1 MVFFFQHLSMK
12 FPNVLSLCCDT
23 TRSRGTIVR
32 GTLLGKERQARRK
45 AAAVVPLKW
54 WFQQKEMGLNGTEAI
69 EKRGLGIYS
78 WFILVMLVYGEYTEG
93 L

>member
-1 MVFFFQHLSMK
+1 MFFFQHLSMK
-12 FPNVLSLCCDT
+12 FPNVPSLCCDT

-54 WFQQKEMGLNGTEAI
+54 WFQQKEMGL
-69 EKRGLGIYS
+69 KWDWSYRKMGIGDLQ
-78 WFILVMLVYGEYTEG
+78 FILAMLVYDEYTEG